1 MAESNGRAG
10 VSNLPHGAWKSTNLS
25 ALTGKDLESNVR
37 ELAGVLLAFETYLTT
52 CWNCLGEFDALH
64 AVWCSDD
71 PKNPTKLCP
80 FCFRCFCEATDG
92 YKQEFWRKAPGRL
105 KDELNTLHKSRDRL
119 GDILIRMKKLSTPQ
133 LLEALVEQKGTG
145 QRLGEVLVRRGH
157 VSREDI
163 DTALR
168 TQGVNPLT
176 DTHGVAFASSPVWEQ
191 SGPEGIIEYIL
202 TLAARKG
209 ASDVQLEPK
218 EDCVAVKYRIDGFT
232 FRLDPIPKQFQTGV
246 AQKIFETFHLDAA
259 RESKPQKNLIT
270 TRVADGDY
278 DLVVQTLPTTY
289 GISATIKLI
298 NRATFIKDFPTLGL
312 ELEDRVRLMEELR
325 ASFGMVLLSA
335 PVYHGVKTTAYSVL
349 NFLVR
354 GERQVMSL
362 EQPVQWRIEGAR
374 QIEVAPDENPS
385 KMEETLRSVMAI
397 RPEVLVLAS
406 LPDRGTAL
414 LATQL
419 AASLLVV
426 PVVNAPSAAQAPA
439 ACLQLGVTGPALST
453 VLSAVTCQRLVRQ
466 ICTVCRQPAEPPPA
480 QTLAARG
487 LADVA
492 PMQFFKGKGC
502 PRCNRTG
509 YHGRRAIFELLPGT
523 PEVRTGIR
531 QGLPPAELEELA
543 VAGGMTRLRDRC
555 LSLVGEGVTTFE
567 EMVRLRL

>member
-1 MAESNGRAG
+1 ME
-10 VSNLPHGAWKSTNLS
+10 V
-25 ALTGKDLESNVR
+25 E
-37 ELAGVLLAFETYLTT
+37 LAFETYLTT

-80 FCFRCFCEATDG
+80 FCFRCFCEATDA

-133 LLEALVEQKGTG
+133 LLEALVEQKSTG

-157 VSREDI
+157 ASREDI

-202 TLAARKG
+202 NLAARKG

-232 FRLDPIPKQFQTGV
+232 FRLDPIPKRFQAGV
-246 AQKIFETFHLDAA
+246 AQRIFDTFGLDSA
-259 RESKPQKNLIT
+259 REAKPQKSLIT
-270 TRVADGDY
+270 THVADGEY
-278 DLVVQTLPTTY
+278 DLVAQTLPTTY

-325 ASFGMVLLSA
+325 ASFGMVVLSA

-362 EQPVQWRIEGAR
+362 EQPVQWRMEGAR
-374 QIEVAPDENPS
+374 QVEVEPDEHPS
-385 KMEETLRSVMAI
+385 RMEETLRSVMAI
-397 RPEVLVLAS
+397 RPEVLVLSS

-414 LATQL
+414 LAMQL
-419 AASLLVV
+419 ASSLLVV
-426 PVVNAPSAAQAPA
+426 PVVNAPTAAQAVA

-453 VLSAVTCQRLVRQ
+453 VLSAVTGQRLVRQ
-466 ICTVCRQPAEPPPA
+466 ICTVCRQPTEPPPA

-487 LADVA
+487 LAGA
-492 PMQFFKGKGC
+492 GPMQFFRGKGC
-502 PRCNRTG
+502 PTCNRTG
-509 YHGRRAIFELLPGT
+509 YRGRRAIFEVLPGT
-523 PEVRTGIR
+523 PDVRVGIR

-555 LSLVGEGVTTFE
+555 LSLVSEGVTTFD

>member
-1 MAESNGRAG
+1 
-10 VSNLPHGAWKSTNLS
+10 VLP
-25 ALTGKDLESNVR
+25 
-37 ELAGVLLAFETYLTT
+37 LAFETYLTT

-71 PKNPTKLCP
+71 PKSPTKLCP
-80 FCFRCFCEATDG
+80 FCFRCFCEATDA
-92 YKQEFWRKAPGRL
+92 YKHDFWRRAPTRL
-105 KDELNTLHKSRDRL
+105 KEELNTLHKSRDRL
-119 GDILIRMKKLSTPQ
+119 GDILIRMRKLSTPQ
-133 LLEALVEQKGTG
+133 LLEALVEQKSTG
-145 QRLGEVLVRRGH
+145 QRLGEILVRRGH
-157 VSREDI
+157 VTGADI

-176 DTHGVAFASSPVWEQ
+176 DTHGIAFSSSPVWEQ
-191 SGPEGIIEYIL
+191 SGPDGIIEYIL

-218 EDCVAVKYRIDGFT
+218 EDSVAVKYRIDGFT
-232 FRLDPIPKQFQTGV
+232 FRLDPIPKQYQTGV

-278 DLVVQTLPTTY
+278 DVVVQTLPTTY

-362 EQPVQWRIEGAR
+362 EQPVQWRMDGAR
-374 QIEVAPDENPS
+374 QVEVEPDENPS

-397 RPEVLVLAS
+397 RPEVVVLAS

-426 PVVNAPSAAQAPA
+426 PVVNAPSAAQAA
-439 ACLQLGVTGPALST
+439 AGCLQLGVTGSALST

-466 ICTVCRQPAEPPPA
+466 ICTVCRQPADAPPA

-487 LADVA
+487 LTGAG
-492 PMQFFKGKGC
+492 PMQFFKGVGC

-509 YHGRRAIFELLPGT
+509 YRGRRAIFELLPGT
-523 PEVRTGIR
+523 PEVRAGIR
-531 QGLPPAELEELA
+531 QGVSPAELEELA

-555 LSLVGEGVTTFE
+555 LTLVAEGVTTFE